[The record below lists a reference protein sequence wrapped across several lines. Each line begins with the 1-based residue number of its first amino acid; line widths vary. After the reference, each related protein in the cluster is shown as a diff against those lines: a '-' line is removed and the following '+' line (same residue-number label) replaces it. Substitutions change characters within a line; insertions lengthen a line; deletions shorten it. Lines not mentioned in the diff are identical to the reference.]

1 MNQAF
6 PLSDAACFSWGLQS
20 IPNGKQAFIFFFKG
34 SNVFVLEVLGLS
46 SALPMPSA
54 SLVEFWGRV
63 C

>member
-1 MNQAF
+1 MVNG
-6 PLSDAACFSWGLQS
+6 LSF
-20 IPNGKQAFIFFFKG
+20 FFFKG